1 MDCRANADPETLSV
15 GGYPQKKILSR
26 KEGSTVYQSEH
37 PESLQPVV
45 VKVLSPPYVFDSRR
59 VEGFL
64 REIHILRQASHPNI
78 VTFYNYGKWGNH
90 LYVAM
95 EYIEGITLRHYI
107 LSQCIPLTRAID
119 ILIEIL
125 KAVDYLHSQGV
136 IHKDIKP
143 ENILLSLRGQVKLID
158 FGLAAWGV
166 EEISGRS
173 AVLGTPYYM
182 SPELRQGEPFS
193 EASDVYALGLLAYE
207 LILGNLSFGKVH
219 LSLIPAK
226 IGRILAKALQPSTKA
241 RYSSAKEFLQDLQ
254 DYRLS
259 EDITQDFRKKDYAI
273 NVGEQLR
280 EQGVWLAPQEL
291 SFPSFVAGSLYQ
303 LGYSSHPYAYY
314 DAFFIDEVFHLWLG
328 YSTTSNAT
336 LALSA
341 LKSLVAQQDP
351 ELPPIE
357 RVRKINEQLKH
368 MQIPIDEAGVSI
380 VCVTMFPNADVFSWI
395 ACGQTVFWL
404 KTRGISRNYKTS
416 SPGLGK
422 INSLQIQES
431 KVAWE
436 IGDEAILR
444 TLHAED
450 SNALSFAELQ
460 DRRQTAIFCPIE
472 HVRYGTPG
480 NVNESS
486 SPSTLISLKRI
497 R

>member
-95 EYIEGITLRHYI
+95 EYIEGITLQHYI

-193 EASDVYALGLLAYE
+193 EASDVYSCENWKDSCESVTAFYK
-207 LILGNLSFGKVH
+207 S
-219 LSLIPAK
+219 SLQLCE
-226 IGRILAKALQPSTKA
+226 RIFA
-241 RYSSAKEFLQDLQ
+241 RFA
-254 DYRLS
+254 RL
-259 EDITQDFRKKDYAI
+259 
-273 NVGEQLR
+273 
-280 EQGVWLAPQEL
+280 
-291 SFPSFVAGSLYQ
+291 PSF
-303 LGYSSHPYAYY
+303 
-314 DAFFIDEVFHLWLG
+314 
-328 YSTTSNAT
+328 
-336 LALSA
+336 
-341 LKSLVAQQDP
+341 
-351 ELPPIE
+351 
-357 RVRKINEQLKH
+357 
-368 MQIPIDEAGVSI
+368 
-380 VCVTMFPNADVFSWI
+380 
-395 ACGQTVFWL
+395 
-404 KTRGISRNYKTS
+404 
-416 SPGLGK
+416 
-422 INSLQIQES
+422 
-431 KVAWE
+431 
-436 IGDEAILR
+436 
-444 TLHAED
+444 
-450 SNALSFAELQ
+450 
-460 DRRQTAIFCPIE
+460 
-472 HVRYGTPG
+472 
-480 NVNESS
+480 
-486 SPSTLISLKRI
+486 
-497 R
+497 